1 MYVKGLLAQL
11 VERRADNAKV
21 VRSRLTQIINYFRAF
36 WRSITHTNLIKF

>member
-21 VRSRLTQIINYFRAF
+21 VRSRLTQIIYFRAF